1 MEFKIAVLIKRIV
14 RGLKKSHIIYKENK
28 AMGGVAKRHLLRH
41 IRKQGILGEKVK
53 VASSMLNDW
62 RMGFIKKP
70 LPEEI
75 ERFES
80 MARRE
85 QGSTLTWTEIHRI
98 QKKYWDEGNI

>member
-1 MEFKIAVLIKRIV
+1 MVVLIKKII
-14 RGLKKSHIIYKENK
+14 RGLKKSHIISKENK
-28 AMGGVAKRHLLRH
+28 ARGGVAERHLIRH
-41 IRKQGILGEKVK
+41 IRQQGILGEKVK

-70 LPEEI
+70 LPEEV

-80 MARRE
+80 MARKER
-85 QGSTLTWTEIHRI
+85 GATLTWSEIHRI